1 MFVNVGL
8 PNLIMR
14 SQVRRMLHLC
24 FPQDSDLYTGDAR
37 KCLLIGL
44 DLNLTMKIGQEELHE
59 ALYLQSPSVL
69 EQCLHA
75 EGSQ

>member
-8 PNLIMR
+8 SNLIMR
-14 SQVRRMLHLC
+14 SQVRWVLHLC
-24 FPQDSDLYTGDAR
+24 SPQDSDLYTGDAR
-37 KCLLIGL
+37 NCFLL
-44 DLNLTMKIGQEELHE
+44 DLNLTLKIGQEELHE
-59 ALYLQSPSVL
+59 ALYLQSPSAL